1 VDYLAVRNAE
11 KMSKAYFEDKD
22 YGFNGGPDSGRIAAV
37 PVIMALALLLATL
50 SSGCSV
56 MYNRSVQQRMRTECV
71 FEMAATRD
79 GEFRV
84 GVDAL
89 NLPGAWA
96 ALKEEPV
103 THLGLA
109 LVDGAALYFGNKE
122 YRKDKKERKQRASI
136 HIENHGHNS
145 RFVITEGGAGSAG
158 GDSNTGLG
166 GQDNQ

>member
-1 VDYLAVRNAE
+1 
-11 KMSKAYFEDKD
+11 
-22 YGFNGGPDSGRIAAV
+22 V

-50 SSGCSV
+50 STGCSV
-56 MYNRSVQQRMRTECV
+56 MYNHSVQQRLRTERV

-122 YRKDKKERKQRASI
+122 YQKDKQQRTTI
-136 HIENHGHNS
+136 NIENHGHNS
-145 RFVITEGGAGSAG
+145 RFVITEGGAGSG
-158 GDSNTGLG
+158 GMG
-166 GQDNQ
+166 NQ

>member
-1 VDYLAVRNAE
+1 
-11 KMSKAYFEDKD
+11 MSKEYFEGKD
-22 YGFNGGPDSGRIAAV
+22 YGRNGGPDSGRIAAV

-50 SSGCSV
+50 STGCSV
-56 MYNRSVQQRMRTECV
+56 MYNHSVQQRLRTERV
-71 FEMAATRD
+71 FEMAATKD

-122 YRKDKKERKQRASI
+122 YQKKKQQRASI

>member
-1 VDYLAVRNAE
+1 MKKSICVV
-11 KMSKAYFEDKD
+11 M
-22 YGFNGGPDSGRIAAV
+22 
-37 PVIMALALLLATL
+37 MATL
-50 SSGCSV
+50 STGCSV
-56 MYNRSVQQRMRTECV
+56 IYNNSVQQRLRTERV

-96 ALKEEPV
+96 ALKEEPA

-122 YRKDKKERKQRASI
+122 YRKDKKEKKRRTVV

-145 RFVITEGGAGSAG
+145 RFVITEGGAGSAS
-158 GDSNTGLG
+158 GDSNTGSG
-166 GQDNQ
+166 GQGNQ